1 MGVYGYEVSTKQ
13 GITREQTAERALLSQ
28 RGYLEMNE
36 AGGFS
41 DEIPSLA
48 IEDKRKNLLTI
59 SEDEPPRPNISTET
73 LAATGR
79 VAACALFSPR
89 IRKTRESSLAGQR
102 ICPLHTE

>member
-48 IEDKRKNLLTI
+48 IEDKRKNLLTL
-59 SEDEPPRPNISTET
+59 SDMGLP
-73 LAATGR
+73 
-79 VAACALFSPR
+79 ALSCLR
-89 IRKTRESSLAGQR
+89 IRMHDDSWNWR
-102 ICPLHTE
+102 P